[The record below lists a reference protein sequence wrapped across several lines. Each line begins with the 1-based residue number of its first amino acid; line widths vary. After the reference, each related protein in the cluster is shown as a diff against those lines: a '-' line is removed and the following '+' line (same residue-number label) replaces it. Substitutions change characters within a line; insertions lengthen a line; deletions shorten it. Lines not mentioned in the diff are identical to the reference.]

1 MSVKERGVEQCP
13 KSVLVLGCGN
23 RLFGDDGFG
32 PAAVQYLN
40 EHYSLPDDVAAI
52 DTGISVR
59 NILFDIA
66 LSEKRPKKII
76 IVDAVDVGKNPGE
89 AFELDVSQIPLK
101 KIDDFSMHQLP
112 TSNLL
117 LELKDLCLVDVKVI
131 CVQVEEIPD
140 SVRPGVSETLLRSLP
155 AVCEKILRETKSS

>member
-1 MSVKERGVEQCP
+1 VTERPVEYHS

-32 PAAVQYLN
+32 PAAVEYLN
-40 EHYSLPDDVAAI
+40 KNYSLPDGVAAI
-52 DTGISVR
+52 DTGTSVR
-59 NILFDIA
+59 NILFDIV
-66 LSEKRPKKII
+66 LSEKKPKTII
-76 IVDAVDVGKNPGE
+76 IVDAVNVGKKPGE
-89 AFELDVSQIPLK
+89 IFELDVSEIPRN

-117 LELKDLCLVDVKVI
+117 FELKKLCAVDVRLI
-131 CVQVEEIPD
+131 CVQVEDIPD

-155 AVCEKILRETKSS
+155 AVCEKIKEYVDHG

>member
-1 MSVKERGVEQCP
+1 VNECRPEYCT

-32 PAAVQYLN
+32 PAAVEYLN
-40 EHYSLPDDVAAI
+40 ENYSLPDGVAVL

-59 NILFDIA
+59 NILFDII

-76 IVDAVDVGKNPGE
+76 IVDAVNVGKKPGE
-89 AFELDVSQIPLK
+89 VFELDVSQIPLK

-117 LELKDLCLVDVKVI
+117 LELKKLCLVDVKVI
-131 CVQVEEIPD
+131 CVQVEDIPD

-155 AVCEKILRETKSS
+155 AVCEKILEESEPS

>member
-1 MSVKERGVEQCP
+1 MKEGRLEYYT

-32 PAAVQYLN
+32 PAAVEYLN
-40 EHYSLPDDVAAI
+40 ENYSLPDGIAVLDM
-52 DTGISVR
+52 GISVR
-59 NILFDIA
+59 NILFDII

-76 IVDAVDVGKNPGE
+76 IVDAVNVGKKPGE
-89 AFELDVSQIPLK
+89 VFELDVSQIPLK

-117 LELKDLCLVDVKVI
+117 LELKKLCSVDIKVI
-131 CVQVEEIPD
+131 CVQVEDIPD

-155 AVCEKILRETKSS
+155 AVCEKILRESESS

>member
-1 MSVKERGVEQCP
+1 VKEWRAEYCP

-32 PAAVQYLN
+32 PAVVEYLN
-40 EHYSLPDDVAAI
+40 ENYSLPDGVAVI

-59 NILFDIA
+59 NILFDII
-66 LSEKRPKKII
+66 LSEERPKKII
-76 IVDAVDVGKNPGE
+76 IVDAVNVGKKPGE
-89 AFELDVSQIPLK
+89 VFELDVSRIPLQ

-117 LELKDLCLVDVKVI
+117 LELKKLCSVDIKVI
-131 CVQVEEIPD
+131 CVQVEDIPD
-140 SVRPGVSETLLRSLP
+140 SVRPGVSEALLRSLP
-155 AVCEKILRETKSS
+155 AVCEKILEESESG

>member
-1 MSVKERGVEQCP
+1 MKEWRAEYCP

-32 PAAVQYLN
+32 PAVVEYLN
-40 EHYSLPDDVAAI
+40 ENYSLPDGVAVI

-59 NILFDIA
+59 NILFDII
-66 LSEKRPKKII
+66 LSEERPKKII
-76 IVDAVDVGKNPGE
+76 IVDAVNVGKKPGE
-89 AFELDVSQIPLK
+89 VFELDVSRIPLQ

-117 LELKDLCLVDVKVI
+117 LELKKLCSVDIKVI
-131 CVQVEEIPD
+131 CVQVEDIPD
-140 SVRPGVSETLLRSLP
+140 SVRPGVSEALLRSLP
-155 AVCEKILRETKSS
+155 AVCEKILEESESG